1 MTIIIP
7 YTGKQHGLSQLLV
20 ALQPQLHP
28 DDDIYIVD
36 MSKDLSG
43 LKLAGLYGSTR
54 CYIFVEKAPG
64 IGFVEAV
71 RYGVEN
77 MKGNKQ
83 DSALVLTER
92 CVITNT
98 FVANMKKALKACNHC
113 TLVPKYMEVLED
125 RMDANF
131 NWYGS
136 SQVKIEE
143 VDDYGDH
150 ADILGEC
157 KLIRNLPDGEGDHT
171 LGVVA
176 NETITLLPE

>member
-7 YTGKQHGLSQLLV
+7 YTGLEHGLSQLLV

-64 IGFVEAV
+64 ITFTEAV
-71 RYGVEN
+71 ARGVEN

-83 DSALVLTER
+83 ESALVLTER

-98 FVANMKKALKACNHC
+98 FVANMKKALKVCNHC
-113 TLVPKYMEVLED
+113 TLVPRHLEVLED

-131 NWYGS
+131 GWYGS
-136 SQVKIEE
+136 SQIKIEE
-143 VDDYGDH
+143 VDDYTDH
-150 ADILGEC
+150 IQILEQC

-176 NETITLLPE
+176 NETIVILPR